1 MCSLICEIV
10 LNFDFKIAFG
20 EVEFTF
26 SYSVEFKGD
35 IMDLLENFQW
45 GLWSGYWFGHLLK

>member
-1 MCSLICEIV
+1 MV
-10 LNFDFKIAFG
+10 LNFDFKIALG
-20 EVEFTF
+20 EVELTF

>member
-10 LNFDFKIAFG
+10 LNFDFKIALG
-20 EVEFTF
+20 EAEITF

-45 GLWSGYWFGHLLK
+45 GLWSGYWFCHLLK